1 MNRRAPSGLS
11 RARSRRGVEAIEFAM
26 ILPLF
31 FAMLFATVEFA
42 WYMFQRAGV
51 TDAARVACRTIAQ
64 MDPRFD
70 DVVAMGAAVALDELN
85 DALLDCDDGRTTCEV
100 NIEDHM
106 NEFPPRVIC
115 DVTVDFHPITGFLG
129 QSDSS
134 GAAGQTHVGGWRFSG
149 TGMLPDTLRGRSV
162 AVYESIQ

>member
-1 MNRRAPSGLS
+1 
-11 RARSRRGVEAIEFAM
+11 VEAIEFAM

-31 FAMLFATVEFA
+31 FAILFATVEFA
-42 WYMFQRAGV
+42 WYMFQRSGV

-70 DVVAMGAAVALDELN
+70 DVVAVGAAVALDELN
-85 DALLDCDDGRTTCEV
+85 DALLDCEDGRTTCEV
-100 NIEDHM
+100 VIEDHM
-106 NEFPPRVIC
+106 DDFPARVIC
-115 DVTVDFHPITGFLG
+115 DVTVSFRPITGFLG
-129 QSDSS
+129 QSDSA
-134 GAAGQTHVGGWRFSG
+134 GAVAGTRVGGFQFRG